1 VTRIH
6 VVRCDRDALENQ
18 DLVVAL
24 VVDVEVLVDVLV
36 VDVQVASVVRCSNEK
51 KCIGI
56 KTGMSSFELHP
67 CFSFIV

>member
-1 VTRIH
+1 
-6 VVRCDRDALENQ
+6 
-18 DLVVAL
+18 
-24 VVDVEVLVDVLV
+24 LVDVLV
-36 VDVQVASVVRCSNEK
+36 VLVDVQVASVVRCSNEK